1 MNLSNSEVYV
11 SIVLSVIASG
21 GFATI
26 VVKVL
31 ERSKTASET
40 GLTDAQATDVL
51 VTAGEKAVGIL
62 EKQLDRAIKRLDSL
76 EAAVADRDARIAE
89 LEREVQELR
98 DKLGGF

>member
-31 ERSKTASET
+31 ERGKTASET

-89 LEREVQELR
+89 LEREVEELR